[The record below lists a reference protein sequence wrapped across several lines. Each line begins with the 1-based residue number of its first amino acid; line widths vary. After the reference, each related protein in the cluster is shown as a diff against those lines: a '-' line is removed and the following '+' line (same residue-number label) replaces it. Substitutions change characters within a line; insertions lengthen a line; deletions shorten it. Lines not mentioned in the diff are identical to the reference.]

1 MTRLEEL
8 RQQKK
13 QIEAE
18 IKQLTNQTTTVG
30 RCKFHMEHYGTCRPD
45 EYVISYKSRSQSY
58 PTEERNK
65 RLIVHSEK
73 QVIVKQLDEMIS
85 DLKALK
91 KEICK
96 DDDVNE
102 PSTQDL
108 FEEFKNGG
116 NCNNCDSL
124 SCQQTLGWAVTCKK
138 FIDWLGEQK

>member
-18 IKQLTNQTTTVG
+18 IKQLTNKVTTVG

-45 EYVISYKSRSQSY
+45 EYVISYKSRSPLY

-73 QVIVKQLDEMIS
+73 QVVVKQLDEMIS
-85 DLKALK
+85 ELKALK

-96 DDDVNE
+96 DTDINE
-102 PSTQDL
+102 PTTEDH
-108 FEEFKNGG
+108 FEEFKRIGG
-116 NCNNCDSL
+116 CNNCTSI
-124 SCQQTLGWAVTCKK
+124 SCQQTLGWGVTCAK
-138 FIDWLGEQK
+138 FITWLGER